1 MKYILYPF
9 YVLYQYLI
17 AWPLLALL
25 TMFTAI
31 FTVCTV
37 HWRNAEFVHKVQQF
51 WSRSFFWLMFL
62 PVSVDGI
69 EHIEPKQSYVFVAN
83 HQSMFDVWL
92 VYGWLPVIFKWLMKA
107 ELRKVPFVGTGCK
120 AAGHIFVDRR
130 NAKAAMES
138 LKEVEKQLVDGVCTV
153 IFPEGTRSL
162 NGEVGRFKR
171 GAFQIALELGLPVIL
186 QTSVVTVK
194 EFGTGQLGAMLRQL
208 EINNRI
214 FILKPSGELS
224 AFVVYANE
232 KIAEDD
238 AAGLERIANAY
249 PDSLTLITCEDERA
263 EGGYTSRRIVAA
275 RKIRN

>member
-1 MKYILYPF
+1 MKTILTPFYILW
-9 YVLYQYLI
+9 QYLI
-17 AWPLLALL
+17 AWPLLLFL

-62 PVSVDGI
+62 PVSVDGT
-69 EHIEPKQSYVFVAN
+69 EHIKPGQSYVFVSN

-92 VYGWLPVIFKWLMKA
+92 IYGWLPVIFKWLMKA
-107 ELRKVPFVGTGCK
+107 ELRKVPFIGTGCK

-138 LKEVEKQLVDGVCTV
+138 LKEVEKQLVGGVCTV

-171 GAFQIALELGLPVIL
+171 GAFQIAWDLGLPVIPL
-186 QTSVVTVK
+186 SLDGCFEVLPKGKPFVHRVPVHMHIGEPIDLKQFTDPNEAIETVRTAVIN
-194 EFGTGQLGAMLRQL
+194 GRQ
-208 EINNRI
+208 
-214 FILKPSGELS
+214 K
-224 AFVVYANE
+224 
-232 KIAEDD
+232 
-238 AAGLERIANAY
+238 
-249 PDSLTLITCEDERA
+249 
-263 EGGYTSRRIVAA
+263 
-275 RKIRN
+275 

>member
-1 MKYILYPF
+1 MKFF

-37 HWRNAEFVHKVQQF
+37 HWRNSEFVHRVQQF

-62 PVSVDGI
+62 PVSVDGT
-69 EHIEPKQSYVFVAN
+69 EHIRPGQSYVFVSN

-120 AAGHIFVDRR
+120 AAGHIFVERR

-138 LKEVEKQLVDGVCTV
+138 LKEVEKQLTGGVCTV

-162 NGEVGRFKR
+162 NGELGRFKR
-171 GAFQIALELGLPVIL
+171 GAFQIAIDLGLPVIPL
-186 QTSVVTVK
+186 SLSGCFDVMPKGALVVRRHSVHMHIG
-194 EFGTGQLGAMLRQL
+194 EP
-208 EINNRI
+208 ID
-214 FILKPSGELS
+214 LKQYSDPNDAIEAVRS
-224 AFVVYANE
+224 AV
-232 KIAEDD
+232 
-238 AAGLERIANAY
+238 AAGI
-249 PDSLTLITCEDERA
+249 
-263 EGGYTSRRIVAA
+263 
-275 RKIRN
+275 RK